1 MPRSF
6 IREKLCSV
14 PKNWQLNLSEKN
26 YLNIINI
33 INEKSISLE
42 QETVGITEKKEWIF
56 CKRWKMETYR
66 AHRILIS
73 QRNFESLAND
83 FFFKRRSTSVIQR
96 KHEARK
102 SI

>member
-1 MPRSF
+1 M
-6 IREKLCSV
+6 K
-14 PKNWQLNLSEKN
+14 NLSLLNKKPLGYQRRKN
-26 YLNIINI
+26 
-33 INEKSISLE
+33 
-42 QETVGITEKKEWIF
+42 GFF